1 MIRNGGPAPHTG
13 SESTTGNLRRVK
25 CKNCDAEVAANALYC
40 WSCGQPLRALLDER
54 RVVTVLFADLVG
66 FTTLSETLDPEAVR
80 RLVDAAFERLVD
92 DVTSFGGRVDKI
104 VGDAIVALFGAPIA
118 HEDDAERA
126 VRAGLRMQGSLASYA
141 TESGVAVRMRIGV
154 NTGEVLVGALRAGGD
169 YTAMGDVVNTAS
181 RLQTSAEPG
190 DVLVGESTYRI
201 TAEAFRYESRGSMFA
216 RGREQPINVWV
227 ARDVTRPPGQRRG
240 RDRSPLVGRDGELVV
255 MTETV
260 EISRRRGRGLVLLL
274 LGEAGVGKT
283 RLANEL
289 CDRVAEQ
296 GAIVLTGR
304 CVPYGES
311 NPWFPIAECIRSG
324 VGIDPDAPLD
334 ETRAAVAREVQARI
348 PDRDDAARVTNGLL
362 HMLGFEGPLRG
373 LGPAN
378 ARTEATDSLRTFMEA
393 SVRHHPVLIRLA
405 DLHWA
410 DELVLG
416 LIDDLADHLAR
427 SSFVLVATARRG
439 LTRRWTPR
447 GGRYNLS
454 VVNLDPLDRTAA
466 ESLLNSLAPEASS
479 ELRAE
484 LLDRSGGNPL
494 YLEELVTLI
503 SDRGD
508 APTQLPDT
516 LRGLIAARID
526 GLSVDEQLTLEDA
539 AVWGSSGHLKAL
551 ERLAE
556 HTQRGTDVPA
566 VVASLREKE
575 VLELVDE
582 HWTFRSDLIRE
593 VAYQRLTKHDRLLR
607 HAGIARYLD
616 NAMGSRFA
624 DDASVDAVARHYQE
638 AARLSIELGRP
649 DDEPDDLVERATT
662 WLGEAIRRAEQSAA
676 WVAAARLCGHGLD
689 LAGTD
694 GPKRLHLLLTRA
706 HARSE
711 LWDFAEARA
720 DAMAAL
726 ELALESQDGTSA
738 ARAHLV
744 LGDIA
749 SRDGK
754 ADVAAGHLDEAVTRF
769 DDLGDLHGRAEALRL
784 SGMNALF
791 AGDHQR
797 ADVQVTAALK
807 DFRAEGHRGG
817 AAWALQNLAWISF
830 TSGDIDRSEQYLEDA
845 LHAFDD
851 LGDASGRAW
860 VDGLLA
866 FVRFN
871 QGRNI
876 EARDLSTRI
885 LRESERRGDRWG
897 QSMMLT
903 LMASMELWDGHTERA
918 VRLIRRGT
926 EILRSL
932 GDFGGLEQAVALSG
946 RALVMTGS
954 VAEGLDAL
962 AEARQLGR
970 GPISIGGVSQISAF
984 AQLGR
989 PLDPESVT
997 HALAALG
1004 EATAAN
1010 FSDAWAAVAHVL
1022 AGLGDLDG
1030 AEAVLAGMTASADPS
1045 RPAKRSV
1052 DALVH
1057 AARGRLDEAAA
1068 ALDDVSGDRRATY
1081 LDLLYARVAVALG
1094 RRDPSRLEPSVEE
1107 IAATG
1112 DKVSAAILAS
1122 ARRFLVASQP
1132 AWPDPELLWS
1142 ELGVEPAGWNA
1153 IFDAIVAGAN

>member
-1 MIRNGGPAPHTG
+1 M
-13 SESTTGNLRRVK
+13 K
-25 CKNCDAEVAANALYC
+25 CKNCDVEVAANALYC

-80 RLVDAAFERLVD
+80 RLVDAAFERLVE

-104 VGDAIVALFGAPIA
+104 IGDAIVALFGAPIA

-126 VRAGLRMQGSLASYA
+126 VRAGLRMQESLASYA
-141 TESGVAVRMRIGV
+141 VESGVAVRMRVGV

-201 TAEAFRYESRGSMFA
+201 TAEAFRYESRGAMFA

-227 ARDVTRPPGQRRG
+227 AREVTRPPGQRRG

-255 MTETV
+255 LTETV
-260 EISRRRGRGLVLLL
+260 EISRRRGRGLVMLL

-289 CDRVAEQ
+289 CERVSEQ
-296 GAIVLTGR
+296 GATVLTGR

-324 VGIDPDAPLD
+324 VGVDADAPLD
-334 ETRAAVAREVQARI
+334 ETRDAVAREVGARI
-348 PDRDDAARVTNGLL
+348 ADPDDAARVTNGLL

-373 LGPAN
+373 LSPAN

-410 DELVLG
+410 DELVLA

-427 SSFVLVATARRG
+427 SSFVLVAIARRG

-454 VVNLDPLDRTAA
+454 VVNLDPLDRGAS
-466 ESLLNSLAPEASS
+466 ESLLNSLAPDASA
-479 ELRAE
+479 ELRAD

-503 SDRGD
+503 SNRADSR
-508 APTQLPDT
+508 TQLPDT

-539 AVWGSSGHLKAL
+539 SVWGSSGHVKAL

-556 HTQRGTDVPA
+556 HTQRGTDVIA

-575 VLELVDE
+575 VLEVEDD

-649 DDEPDDLVERATT
+649 DDEPDDLLERATT

-676 WVAAARLCGHGLD
+676 WVAAARLCGNGLD

-711 LWDFAEARA
+711 LWDFPEARS
-720 DAMAAL
+720 DAMSAL
-726 ELALESQDGTSA
+726 ELALESHDGSSA

-749 SRDGK
+749 TREGK
-754 ADVAAGHLDEAVTRF
+754 ADVAAQHLDEAVSRF
-769 DDLGDLHGRAEALRL
+769 DELGEVHGRAEALRL

-797 ADVQVTAALK
+797 ADEQVSAALV
-807 DFRAEGHRGG
+807 DFRSEDHRSG
-817 AAWALQNLAWISF
+817 AAWALQNLAWIAF
-830 TSGDIDRSEQYLEDA
+830 TSGEIDRAELYLDEAID
-845 LHAFDD
+845 AFDV

-860 VDGLLA
+860 ADGLLA

-871 QGRNI
+871 QGRNA
-876 EARDLSTRI
+876 EARELSGRI

-903 LMASMELWDGHTERA
+903 LTASMELWEGRTERA
-918 VRLIRRGT
+918 VRLTRRAT
-926 EILRSL
+926 EIIRSL
-932 GDFGGLEQAVALSG
+932 GDFGGLEQAVALTG
-946 RALVMTGS
+946 RALVMSGN

-970 GPISIGGVSQISAF
+970 GPISIGGVSQLATF
-984 AQLGR
+984 AHIGR
-989 PLDPESVT
+989 QLDPQSISEALEALEES
-997 HALAALG
+997 
-1004 EATAAN
+1004 TAAN
-1010 FSDAWAAVAHVL
+1010 FSDAWATVAHAL
-1022 AGLGDLDG
+1022 ACLGDLTG
-1030 AEAVLAGMTASADPS
+1030 AERVLTSMKPDADPS
-1045 RPAKRSV
+1045 RPSHRAV
-1052 DALVH
+1052 AAIVH
-1057 AARGRLDEAAA
+1057 AALGRLDEAAE
-1068 ALDDVSGDRRATY
+1068 ALDDVSADQRSTY
-1081 LDLLYARVAVALG
+1081 LDLLYARLAVALG
-1094 RRDPSRLEPSVEE
+1094 RRDPACLELSVEE
-1107 IAATG
+1107 VAATE

-1122 ARRFLVASQP
+1122 ARRFLVATQP
-1132 AWPDPELLWS
+1132 TGMDPEQLWN

-1153 IFDAIVAGAN
+1153 IFDAIVAGSN